1 MGKIIISESQFNDL
15 IYSKLNLL
23 TEASKLKILTDKE
36 GLEPTQAEL
45 LDKLCGGLS
54 LWMFGK
60 FKDYQKFIFKSWEK
74 DVPIDKITVDK
85 INDNNLI
92 GKNRQVIIDIMD
104 WVRIGLDGNVKP
116 YMTLSLQELL
126 SKSKEW
132 HDSLGVGQGKIN
144 YVEESPIIKDFRD
157 EEGNGFYW
165 VDLETKNSP
174 EECDRMGHCGRSSFG
189 YLYSLREVKP
199 LNNNYKL
206 NRSHLTAAIGADG
219 ILYQLKGPKNSKPK
233 DEFHQY
239 ILPLFYVLG
248 GGDEEEDYLIQGFG
262 TEYASEQDFKLSD
275 LPEVVIRELYQN
287 RPELFKGRSI
297 QRKLVDMGLIEQPE
311 IDYNITINIDPSKI
325 DVYVDGNYVIS
336 RRKVKKKTPAGSE
349 YEETITN
356 YLFETILEDPWTLA
370 EGFNYEDWRSAL
382 QYYVNENNEN
392 RIRAML
398 KEWAK
403 KDNPDFDEEEF
414 DSSDLDDLI
423 EEYDDNYDIRNAITW
438 SEESAA
444 TDDYVNHLQ
453 TTLKG
458 CLEEIGKVK
467 KMDYEGVILEVNL
480 EKYMEEVGDDVADEK
495 LEECDDDLHCMLQE
509 IFREEYVDKPK
520 FDIDDRWYPDID
532 NRDYNNYLAER
543 LHEI

>member
-45 LDKLCGGLS
+45 LDKLCGGLA

-104 WVRIGLDGNVKP
+104 WIRIGLDGNVKP
-116 YMTLSLQELL
+116 FMTLSLQELL

-144 YVEESPIIKDFRD
+144 FVEENPIIKDFRD

-165 VDLETKNSP
+165 VDLQTKDSP

-206 NRSHLTAAIGADG
+206 NKSHLTAAIGADG
-219 ILYQLKGPKNSKPK
+219 VMYQLKGPKNSKPK

-239 ILPLFYVLG
+239 ILPLFYLDNED
-248 GGDEEEDYLIQGFG
+248 DEPLVQGFG

-275 LPEVVIRELYQN
+275 LPETVIRELYQN

-297 QRKLVDMGLIEQPE
+297 QRKLMDMGLIEKPE
-311 IDYNITINIDPSKI
+311 ENYTVTIKI
-325 DVYVDGNYVIS
+325 DVDGFGRYVAGDYVIS
-336 RRKVKKKTPAGSE
+336 RRRVTKKTPAGQE
-349 YEETITN
+349 YQQMVETW
-356 YLFETILEDPWTLA
+356 LFESILVDPWTLA
-370 EGFNYEDWRSAL
+370 DNIDTGQDWKSVL
-382 QYYVNENNEN
+382 DYNVNENNQN
-392 RIRAML
+392 RIREMI
-398 KEWAK
+398 KEFAQ
-403 KDNPDFDEEEF
+403 KDNPEFNEEEF
-414 DSSDLDDLI
+414 NETPLEDLI
-423 EEYDDNYDIRNAITW
+423 EQYDDYDDISNAILW
-438 SEESAA
+438 AERGAA
-444 TDDYVNHLQ
+444 SDSYVNTLH
-453 TTLKG
+453 TTLKD

-467 KMDYEGVILEVNL
+467 KMDDEGVILEVDV
-480 EKYMEEVGDDVADEK
+480 EKYINELDDDVVDEL
-495 LEECDDDLHCMLQE
+495 LEACDGDLKCFLE
-509 IFREEYVDKPK
+509 DIFRQEYVDKPK
-520 FDIDDRWYPDID
+520 FEINDYWYPDI
-532 NRDYNNYLAER
+532 NKRDYNNYLAER

>member
-45 LDKLCGGLS
+45 LDKLCGGLA

-60 FKDYQKFIFKSWEK
+60 FRDYQKDIFKSWGK

-85 INDNNLI
+85 INENNLI

-104 WVRIGLDGNVKP
+104 WIRIGLDGNVKP
-116 YMTLSLQELL
+116 FMTLSLKELL

-144 YVEESPIIKDFRD
+144 FVEENPIIKDFRD

-165 VDLETKNSP
+165 VDLQTKNSP

-206 NRSHLTAAIGADG
+206 NKSHLTAAIGADG
-219 ILYQLKGPKNSKPK
+219 IMYQLKGPKNSKPK

-239 ILPLFYVLG
+239 ILPLFYL
-248 GGDEEEDYLIQGFG
+248 DNEDGEPLIQGFG

-275 LPEVVIRELYQN
+275 LPETVIRELYQN

-297 QRKLVDMGLIEQPE
+297 QRKLMDMGLIEKPE
-311 IDYNITINIDPSKI
+311 ENYMVTIKIDP
-325 DVYVDGNYVIS
+325 DVLGRYVDGDYVIS
-336 RRKVKKKTPAGSE
+336 RRKVTKKTPAGQE
-349 YEETITN
+349 YQQMVETW
-356 YLFETILEDPWTLA
+356 LFESILGDPWNLTDNIDT
-370 EGFNYEDWRSAL
+370 GQDWKSVL
-382 QYYVNENNEN
+382 DYHVNENNQN
-392 RIRAML
+392 RIREMI
-398 KEWAK
+398 KEFAQ
-403 KDNPDFDEEEF
+403 KDNPEFNEEEF
-414 DSSDLDDLI
+414 NESPLEDLI
-423 EEYDDNYDIRNAITW
+423 EEYNYDDISNAILW
-438 SEESAA
+438 AERDAA
-444 TDDYVNHLQ
+444 SDSYVNTLH
-453 TTLKG
+453 TTLKD

-467 KMDYEGVILEVNL
+467 KMDEEGVTLEVDV
-480 EKYMEEVGDDVADEK
+480 EKYINELDDDVADEFLENCDGDLK
-495 LEECDDDLHCMLQE
+495 CFLEEIFGQE
-509 IFREEYVDKPK
+509 YTDKPK
-520 FDIDDRWYPDID
+520 FEINDYWYPDIND
-532 NRDYNNYLAER
+532 RDYNNYLAER

>member
-45 LDKLCGGLS
+45 LDKLCGGLA

-60 FKDYQKFIFKSWEK
+60 FKDYQKYIFKSWEK

-85 INDNNLI
+85 INENNLI

-104 WVRIGLDGNVKP
+104 WIRIGLDGNVKP
-116 YMTLSLQELL
+116 FMTLSLQELL

-132 HDSLGVGQGKIN
+132 HDSLGIGQGKIN
-144 YVEESPIIKDFRD
+144 YVEENPIIKDFRD

-165 VDLETKNSP
+165 VDLQTKNSP

-206 NRSHLTAAIGADG
+206 NKSHLTAAIGADG
-219 ILYQLKGPKNSKPK
+219 VMYQLKGPKNSKPK

-239 ILPLFYVLG
+239 ILPLFYL
-248 GGDEEEDYLIQGFG
+248 DNEDGEPLVQGFG

-275 LPEVVIRELYQN
+275 LPETVIRELYQN

-297 QRKLVDMGLIEQPE
+297 QRKLMGMGLIEKPE
-311 IDYNITINIDPSKI
+311 ENYTVTIKI
-325 DVYVDGNYVIS
+325 DVDDLGRYVDGDYVIS
-336 RRKVKKKTPAGSE
+336 RRRVTKKTPAGQE
-349 YEETITN
+349 YQQMVETW
-356 YLFETILEDPWTLA
+356 LFESILVDAWTLA
-370 EGFNYEDWRSAL
+370 ENIDTGQDWKSVL
-382 QYYVNENNEN
+382 DYHVNENNQN
-392 RIRAML
+392 RIREMI
-398 KEWAK
+398 KEFAQ
-403 KDNPDFDEEEF
+403 KDNPEFNEEEF
-414 DSSDLDDLI
+414 NETPVEDLI
-423 EEYDDNYDIRNAITW
+423 EQYDYDDISNAILW
-438 SEESAA
+438 AESDAA
-444 TDDYVNHLQ
+444 SDSYVNTLN
-453 TTLKG
+453 TTLKD
-458 CLEEIGKVK
+458 CLEEIGEVK
-467 KMDYEGVILEVNL
+467 KMDDEGVILEVDV
-480 EKYMEEVGDDVADEK
+480 EKYINELDDDVVDEQ
-495 LEECDDDLHCMLQE
+495 LEDCDGGLKCFLVE
-509 IFREEYVDKPK
+509 IFRQEYVDKPK
-520 FDIDDRWYPDID
+520 FEINDYWYPDI
-532 NRDYNNYLAER
+532 NERDYNNYLAER

>member
-45 LDKLCGGLS
+45 LDKLCGGLA

-60 FKDYQKFIFKSWEK
+60 FRDYQKDIFKSWEK

-85 INDNNLI
+85 INENNLI

-104 WVRIGLDGNVKP
+104 WIRIGLNGNVKP
-116 YMTLSLQELL
+116 FMTLSLKELL

-144 YVEESPIIKDFRD
+144 FVEENPIIKDFRD

-165 VDLETKNSP
+165 VDLQTKNSP

-206 NRSHLTAAIGADG
+206 NKSHLTAAIGADG
-219 ILYQLKGPKNSKPK
+219 IMYQLKGPKNSKPK
-233 DEFHQY
+233 EEYHNL
-239 ILPLFYVLG
+239 ILPLFYL
-248 GGDEEEDYLIQGFG
+248 DNEDGEPLIQGFG

-275 LPEVVIRELYQN
+275 LPETVIRELYQN

-297 QRKLVDMGLIEQPE
+297 QRKLMDMGLIEKPE
-311 IDYNITINIDPSKI
+311 ENYMVTIKIDP
-325 DVYVDGNYVIS
+325 DVLGRYVDGDYVIS
-336 RRKVKKKTPAGSE
+336 RRKVTKKTPAGQE
-349 YEETITN
+349 YQQMVETW
-356 YLFETILEDPWTLA
+356 LFESILVDPWNLA
-370 EGFNYEDWRSAL
+370 EGMDSGEDWKSVL
-382 QYYVNENNEN
+382 DYHVNENNQN
-392 RIRAML
+392 RIREIL
-398 KEWAK
+398 KGIAQEV
-403 KDNPDFDEEEF
+403 NPEFDEEEF
-414 DSSDLDDLI
+414 NESPLEDLI
-423 EEYDDNYDIRNAITW
+423 EEYDADDISNAILW
-438 SEESAA
+438 AESDAA
-444 TDDYVNHLQ
+444 SDSYVNTLQ
-453 TTLKG
+453 TTLKD

-467 KMDYEGVILEVNL
+467 KMDDEGVILEVDV
-480 EKYMEEVGDDVADEK
+480 EKYINELDDDVVDEL
-495 LEECDDDLHCMLQE
+495 LEACDDDLRCFLEE
-509 IFREEYVDKPK
+509 IFRQDYVESPK
-520 FDIDDRWYPDID
+520 FEINDYWYPDID

>member
-45 LDKLCGGLS
+45 LDKLCGGLA

-60 FKDYQKFIFKSWEK
+60 FRDYQKDIFKSWEK

-85 INDNNLI
+85 INENNLI

-104 WVRIGLDGNVKP
+104 WIRIGLDGNVKP
-116 YMTLSLQELL
+116 FMTLSLKELL

-144 YVEESPIIKDFRD
+144 FVEENPIIKDFRD

-165 VDLETKNSP
+165 VDLQTKNSP

-206 NRSHLTAAIGADG
+206 NKSHLTAAIGADG
-219 ILYQLKGPKNSKPK
+219 VMYQLKGPKNSKPK

-239 ILPLFYVLG
+239 ILPLFYL
-248 GGDEEEDYLIQGFG
+248 DNEDGEPLVQGFG

-275 LPEVVIRELYQN
+275 LPETVIRELYQN

-297 QRKLVDMGLIEQPE
+297 QRKLMDMGLIEKPE
-311 IDYNITINIDPSKI
+311 ENYMVTIKIDP
-325 DVYVDGNYVIS
+325 DVLGRYVDGDYVIS
-336 RRKVKKKTPAGSE
+336 RRKVTKKTPAGQE
-349 YEETITN
+349 YQQMVETW
-356 YLFETILEDPWTLA
+356 LFESILVDPWNLA
-370 EGFNYEDWRSAL
+370 EGMDSGEDWKSVL
-382 QYYVNENNEN
+382 DYHVNENNQN
-392 RIRAML
+392 RIREIL
-398 KEWAK
+398 KGIAREV
-403 KDNPDFDEEEF
+403 NPEFDEEEF
-414 DSSDLDDLI
+414 NESLLEDLI
-423 EEYDDNYDIRNAITW
+423 EQYEYDDISNVILWAERD
-438 SEESAA
+438 AA
-444 TDDYVNHLQ
+444 SDSYVNTLQ
-453 TTLKG
+453 TTLKD
-458 CLEEIGKVK
+458 CLEEIGNVK
-467 KMDYEGVILEVNL
+467 KMDEEGVILEVDV
-480 EKYMEEVGDDVADEK
+480 EKYINELDDDVVDEQ
-495 LEECDDDLHCMLQE
+495 LEACDGDLRCFLEE
-509 IFREEYVDKPK
+509 IFRQEYVESPNFEINDY
-520 FDIDDRWYPDID
+520 WYPDIND
-532 NRDYNNYLAER
+532 RDYNNYLTER

>member
-45 LDKLCGGLS
+45 LDKLCGGLA

-60 FKDYQKFIFKSWEK
+60 FKDYQKDIFKSWEK

-85 INDNNLI
+85 INENNLI

-116 YMTLSLQELL
+116 FMTLSLKELL

-144 YVEESPIIKDFRD
+144 FVEENPIIKDFRD

-165 VDLETKNSP
+165 VDLQTKDSP

-206 NRSHLTAAIGADG
+206 NKSHLTAAIGADG
-219 ILYQLKGPKNSKPK
+219 IMYQLKGPKNSKPK

-239 ILPLFYVLG
+239 ILPLFYL
-248 GGDEEEDYLIQGFG
+248 DNEDGEPLVQGFG

-275 LPEVVIRELYQN
+275 LPETVIRELYQN

-297 QRKLVDMGLIEQPE
+297 QRKLMGMGLIEKPE
-311 IDYNITINIDPSKI
+311 ENYTVTIKI
-325 DVYVDGNYVIS
+325 GVDVLGRYVAGDYVIS
-336 RRKVKKKTPAGSE
+336 RRKVSKKTPAGQE
-349 YEETITN
+349 YQQMVETW
-356 YLFETILEDPWTLA
+356 LFESILVDRWTLTDDIDT
-370 EGFNYEDWRSAL
+370 GQDWKSVL
-382 QYYVNENNEN
+382 EYHVNKNNQN
-392 RIRAML
+392 RIREMI
-398 KEWAK
+398 KEFAQ
-403 KDNPDFDEEEF
+403 KDNPGFNEEEF
-414 DSSDLDDLI
+414 NESPLEDLI
-423 EEYDDNYDIRNAITW
+423 EEYDYDDISNAILW
-438 SEESAA
+438 AERDAA
-444 TDDYVNHLQ
+444 SVSYVDNLH
-453 TTLKG
+453 TTLKD
-458 CLEEIGKVK
+458 CLEEIGEVK
-467 KMDYEGVILEVNL
+467 KMDEEGVILEVDV
-480 EKYMEEVGDDVADEK
+480 EKYINELDDDVVDEQ
-495 LEECDDDLHCMLQE
+495 LEACDGDLKCFLEE
-509 IFREEYVDKPK
+509 IFRQDYVESPK
-520 FDIDDRWYPDID
+520 FEIDDYWYPDID
-532 NRDYNNYLAER
+532 ERDYNNYLAER
-543 LHEI
+543 LHGI

>member
-45 LDKLCGGLS
+45 LDKLCGGLA

-60 FKDYQKFIFKSWEK
+60 FRDYQKDIFKSWEK

-85 INDNNLI
+85 INENNLI

-104 WVRIGLDGNVKP
+104 WIRIGLDGNVKP
-116 YMTLSLQELL
+116 FMTLSLKELL

-144 YVEESPIIKDFRD
+144 FVEENPIIKDFRD

-165 VDLETKNSP
+165 VDLQTKNSP

-206 NRSHLTAAIGADG
+206 NKSHLTAAIGADG
-219 ILYQLKGPKNSKPK
+219 VMYQLKGPKNSKPK

-239 ILPLFYVLG
+239 ILPLFYL
-248 GGDEEEDYLIQGFG
+248 DNEDGEPLVQGFG

-275 LPEVVIRELYQN
+275 LPETVIRELYQN

-297 QRKLVDMGLIEQPE
+297 QRKLMGMGLIEKPE
-311 IDYNITINIDPSKI
+311 ENYTVTIKI
-325 DVYVDGNYVIS
+325 DVDVLGRYVDGDYVIS
-336 RRKVKKKTPAGSE
+336 RRRVTKKTPAGQE
-349 YEETITN
+349 YQQMVETW
-356 YLFETILEDPWTLA
+356 LFESILVDAWTLA
-370 EGFNYEDWRSAL
+370 ENIDTGQDWKSVL
-382 QYYVNENNEN
+382 DYHVNENNQN
-392 RIRAML
+392 RIRQMI
-398 KEWAK
+398 KEFAQ
-403 KDNPDFDEEEF
+403 KDNPEFNEEEF
-414 DSSDLDDLI
+414 NETPLEDLI
-423 EEYDDNYDIRNAITW
+423 EEYDYDDISNAILW
-438 SEESAA
+438 AESDAA
-444 TDDYVNHLQ
+444 SDSYVNTLH
-453 TTLKG
+453 TTLKD

-467 KMDYEGVILEVNL
+467 KMDDEGVILEVDV
-480 EKYMEEVGDDVADEK
+480 EKYINELDDDVVDEQ
-495 LEECDDDLHCMLQE
+495 LEACDGDLKCFLEE
-509 IFREEYVDKPK
+509 IFRQEYVDKPK
-520 FDIDDRWYPDID
+520 FEINDYWYPDI
-532 NRDYNNYLAER
+532 NERDYNNYLAER

>member
-45 LDKLCGGLS
+45 LDKLCGGLA

-60 FKDYQKFIFKSWEK
+60 FRDYQKDIFKSWEK

-116 YMTLSLQELL
+116 FMTLSLKELL

-144 YVEESPIIKDFRD
+144 FVEENPIIKDFRD

-165 VDLETKNSP
+165 VDLQTKDSP

-206 NRSHLTAAIGADG
+206 NKSHLTAAIGADG
-219 ILYQLKGPKNSKPK
+219 VMYQLKGPKNSKPK

-239 ILPLFYVLG
+239 ILPLFYL
-248 GGDEEEDYLIQGFG
+248 DNEDGEPLVQGFG

-275 LPEVVIRELYQN
+275 LPETVIRELYQN

-297 QRKLVDMGLIEQPE
+297 QRKLMDMGLIEKPE
-311 IDYNITINIDPSKI
+311 ENYTVTIKI
-325 DVYVDGNYVIS
+325 DVDGFGRYVDGDYVIS
-336 RRKVKKKTPAGSE
+336 RRKVTKKTPAGQE
-349 YEETITN
+349 YQQMVETW
-356 YLFETILEDPWTLA
+356 LFKSILVEPWALA
-370 EGFNYEDWRSAL
+370 ENIDTGQDWKSVL
-382 QYYVNENNEN
+382 DYHVNENNQN
-392 RIRAML
+392 RIREMV
-398 KEWAK
+398 KEFAQ
-403 KDNPDFDEEEF
+403 KDNPEFDEEEF
-414 DSSDLDDLI
+414 NESPLEDLI
-423 EEYDDNYDIRNAITW
+423 EQYDYDDISNAILW
-438 SEESAA
+438 AESDAA
-444 TDDYVNHLQ
+444 SDSYVNTLH
-453 TTLKG
+453 TTLKD

-467 KMDYEGVILEVNL
+467 KMDDEGVILEVDV
-480 EKYMEEVGDDVADEK
+480 EKYINELDDDVTDEF
-495 LEECDDDLHCMLQE
+495 LEECDGDLKCFLEE
-509 IFREEYVDKPK
+509 IFRQEYTDKPK
-520 FDIDDRWYPDID
+520 FEINDYWYPDI
-532 NRDYNNYLAER
+532 NERDYNNYLAER